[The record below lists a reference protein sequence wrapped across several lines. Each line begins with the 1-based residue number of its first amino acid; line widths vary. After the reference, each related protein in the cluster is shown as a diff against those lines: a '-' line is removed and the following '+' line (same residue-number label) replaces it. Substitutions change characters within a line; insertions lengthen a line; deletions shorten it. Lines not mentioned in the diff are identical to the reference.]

1 MGGGGGY
8 SGGGNGNNSSTE
20 YGGGGGSYI
29 DVSASNA
36 TTSTGAWTSGSTYSG
51 HTNHASFSGRE
62 LLYYLSWISAG
73 EVVLELLP

>member
-36 TTSTGAWTSGSTYSG
+36 TTSTGAWSYGSAYSG
-51 HTNHASFSGRE
+51 HTPHATFSGRE
-62 LLYYLSWISAG
+62 LLGYLSWISNG
-73 EVVLELLP
+73 EVILELLP